1 MRFIS
6 TLCAVALM
14 TPAVCLSQQVDTAV
28 AYAVDAGSRVRIAAP
43 VFGPKK
49 QVGTVVSLTRDTLVL
64 RQGASL
70 TTRSVATSDITALEV
85 SKGTYTRKGKGA
97 LWGLL
102 IGASAGAA
110 IGYLTYEEPK
120 CNDPQSFFGCGF
132 DILGPDSKGSNAVFG
147 GIAGGIVGTVIGTL
161 VGMGRTDAWAPAT
174 VGAR

>member
-14 TPAVCLSQQVDTAV
+14 TPVVVLCQEMGTTEIVV
-28 AYAVDAGSRVRIAAP
+28 VDAGSRVRIAAP
-43 VFGPKK
+43 VFGPKS

-64 RQGASL
+64 RQGSSVA
-70 TTRSVATSDITALEV
+70 TRSVATSDITRLEV

-102 IGASAGAA
+102 IGAGTGAVL
-110 IGYLTYEEPK
+110 GYALYEEPK
-120 CNDPQSFFGCGF
+120 CDPQNFFGCGPS
-132 DILGPDSKGSNAVFG
+132 IVGPDSKGSNAVYSG
-147 GIAGGIVGTVIGTL
+147 VAGGIVGAVIGTL
-161 VGMGRTDAWAPAT
+161 VGSSSRDAWAPAT